1 MKLNDIYHKKEME
14 KKFLK
19 QIDNVVT
26 SSQKLGL
33 NLPENLLV
41 EIAEH
46 LGPSIY
52 EVDSKFVNTS
62 DINEIQLV
70 KNEFLIKELNLSESQ
85 SDILLDQVIEITKPL
100 KNKKNR
106 ILFYALLKD
115 LSQGDDSTQLNQT
128 KIESLSCWEKIKK
141 FLFG

>member
-1 MKLNDIYHKKEME
+1 ME

-19 QIDNVVT
+19 QIDNAVS
-26 SSQKLGL
+26 SSQKLGITL
-33 NLPENLLV
+33 SENLLV

-52 EVDSKFVNTS
+52 DADAKFVNTS

-70 KNEFLIKELNLSESQ
+70 KNEFLIKELSLSENQ

-100 KNKKNR
+100 KNKKYR
-106 ILFYALLKD
+106 IVFYALLKH
-115 LSQGDDSTQLNQT
+115 LSQGNDLIQPNQVKVKT
-128 KIESLSCWEKIKK
+128 LSCWEKIKK
-141 FLFG
+141 FFFG